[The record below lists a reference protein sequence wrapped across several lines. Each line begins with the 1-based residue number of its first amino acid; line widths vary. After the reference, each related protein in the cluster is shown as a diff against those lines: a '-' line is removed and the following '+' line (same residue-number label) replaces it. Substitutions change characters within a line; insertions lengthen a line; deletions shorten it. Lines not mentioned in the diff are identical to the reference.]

1 MTDPYDLE
9 RFVEAQGRGT
19 YERAHAELMHGR
31 KTSHWMWF
39 IFPQV
44 AGLGRSEMSA
54 RYAIS
59 GLDEAH
65 AYWQHPVL
73 GSRYDACVQALLSL
87 GEVAIT
93 DVLGP
98 VDALKLH
105 SSLTLFAKAAPQAV
119 SIDQLLSRHFGG
131 EPDRET
137 LRLIGDG

>member
-1 MTDPYDLE
+1 VSDPYDLE
-9 RFVEAQGRGT
+9 RFVEAQAGGT
-19 YERAHAELMHGR
+19 YDRALAELTRGR

-44 AGLGRSEMSA
+44 AGLGLSEMSV

-59 GLDEAH
+59 GLDEAR

-73 GSRYDACVQALLSL
+73 GIRYDECAQALLSL
-87 GEVAIT
+87 GDVAIT

-105 SSLTLFAKAAPQAV
+105 SSLTLFAKASPQSAA
-119 SIDQLLSRHFGG
+119 IDELLTRHFGG
-131 EPDRET
+131 EPDPAT
-137 LRLIGDG
+137 LRLLS